1 MPRQPEGSAEEFGG
15 DLFDI
20 ADMNDDEL
28 RALVVDQLREYPEI
42 DSDWVTVDV
51 RDGHVTLS
59 GRVGTDQEVQVAY
72 VVVHDVIG
80 VENISN
86 ELVVDELHR
95 GQLPEAAD
103 DAITHDEEVV
113 DQRGE
118 GEQLQSDTAG
128 HLHQDLERMTFGT
141 HDMQEAIR
149 DGSTYIPPDRPI
161 SEGYDSGEDH

>member
-1 MPRQPEGSAEEFGG
+1 MPRQPEGSAEEFGS
-15 DLFDI
+15 DPYDI
-20 ADMNDDEL
+20 SDMDDDEL
-28 RALVVDQLREYPEI
+28 RDLVVQQLREYPEI

-51 RDGHVTLS
+51 RDGRVTLS
-59 GRVGTDQEVQVAY
+59 GRVGTDQEVQVARN
-72 VVVHDVIG
+72 VVHDVLG
-80 VENISN
+80 VENLSN

-103 DAITHDEEVV
+103 DAATHEAEIV

-118 GEQLQSDTAG
+118 GERQQSDTAG
-128 HLHQDLERMTFGT
+128 HLHEDLERMTYGT

-149 DGSTYIPPDRPI
+149 EGSTYEPPDRPI